1 MNSIKQKLTSIIA
14 AFISYVLIELFRL
27 CFTVGFAVGDRKEGA
42 KFFLS
47 LVATDVLYFG
57 GLIFAVYIVYAN
69 TVTKKTAITKR
80 QVLIEAVLFVIC
92 ESIKLGVA
100 VSSISY
106 GYTVSALTDAIL
118 HIAVIVLPQY
128 QLLKSKASINKTM
141 AIAVG
146 GVLLCVLVMLLFE
159 IKADKLSALDEIRNT
174 RFLMAGSYC
183 LSMTV
188 AMTVVTAVAIISVG
202 ELGNRL
208 PAVLTIII
216 MTLILAA
223 FKVFIFKSGM
233 LTHIRFH
240 NATRG
245 EKEYHSIEITAI
257 DGSGEEIVAF
267 EYGETPPK
275 IIIYDGDSNSP
286 LKSA

>member
-1 MNSIKQKLTSIIA
+1 MTSIIV
-14 AFISYVLIELFRL
+14 AFLSYFIFQLFRFS
-27 CFTVGFAVGDRKEGA
+27 FTVGFAVGGVKEGT

-47 LVATDVLYFG
+47 LVATDVLCFV

-92 ESIKLGVA
+92 ESVKLGVA
-100 VSSISY
+100 VSGISY

-118 HIAVIVLPQY
+118 YIAVIVLPQY
-128 QLLKSKASINKTM
+128 QLMKSKASINKTM
-141 AIAVG
+141 TIAVG

-183 LSMTV
+183 LSMIV
-188 AMTVVTAVAIISVG
+188 AMTVATAVAIISVG

-208 PAVLTIII
+208 PTIIVIII
-216 MTLILAA
+216 MTLFLAA
-223 FKVFIFKSGM
+223 LKVYVFKSGM

-275 IIIYDGDSNSP
+275 IIIYGSDSSRGD
-286 LKSA
+286 

>member
-1 MNSIKQKLTSIIA
+1 MNTKQKVTSIIV
-14 AFISYVLIELFRL
+14 AFLSYFIFQLFRFS
-27 CFTVGFAVGDRKEGA
+27 FTVGFAVGGVKEGA

-47 LVATDVLYFG
+47 LVATDVLCFV

-92 ESIKLGVA
+92 ESIKLAVA
-100 VSSISY
+100 VSGISY

-208 PAVLTIII
+208 PTIIVTII
-216 MTLILAA
+216 MTLFLAA
-223 FKVFIFKSGM
+223 LKVYVFKSGM

-275 IIIYDGDSNSP
+275 IIIYDGDSSRED
-286 LKSA
+286 

>member
-1 MNSIKQKLTSIIA
+1 MTSIIV
-14 AFISYVLIELFRL
+14 AFLSYFIFQLFRFS
-27 CFTVGFAVGDRKEGA
+27 FTVGFAVGGVKEGT

-47 LVATDVLYFG
+47 LVATDVLCFM

-92 ESIKLGVA
+92 ESVKLAVA
-100 VSSISY
+100 VSGISY

-118 HIAVIVLPQY
+118 YIAVIVLPQY

-159 IKADKLSALDEIRNT
+159 IKADKLSVIDEIRNT

-183 LSMTV
+183 LSMIV
-188 AMTVVTAVAIISVG
+188 AMTAVTAAAIISVG
-202 ELGNRL
+202 ELCNRL
-208 PAVLTIII
+208 PTIIVIII
-216 MTLILAA
+216 MTLFLAA
-223 FKVFIFKSGM
+223 LKVYVFKSGM
-233 LTHIRFH
+233 LTHISLH
-240 NATRG
+240 NATRE
-245 EKEYHSIEITAI
+245 EKEYHSIKITAI
-257 DGSGEEIVAF
+257 DGAGEEIVVF
-267 EYGETPPK
+267 QYGETPPK
-275 IIIYDGDSNSP
+275 IIIYGSDSSRED
-286 LKSA
+286 